1 MGIINCPKCNVRKKG
16 KEGREGGRREGGR
29 DEVTQV
35 GGGKREEEG
44 KRKGD

>member
-1 MGIINCPKCNVRKKG
+1 MSWSIVGIINCPKREG
-16 KEGREGGRREGGR
+16 KEREGGR

-35 GGGKREEEG
+35 GGGKREEDG